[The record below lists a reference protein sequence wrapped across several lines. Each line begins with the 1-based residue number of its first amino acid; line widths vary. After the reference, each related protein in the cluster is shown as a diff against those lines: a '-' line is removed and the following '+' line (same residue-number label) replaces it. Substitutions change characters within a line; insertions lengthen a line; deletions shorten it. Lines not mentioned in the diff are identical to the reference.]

1 MQTDRRELEV
11 GDGEHV
17 AAVFEAPDA
26 GSDTTIVFA
35 HGFGS
40 DKAGSYQRRAEIA
53 ADEGLASVRFDFRG
67 NNESSREFEDAD
79 LSTRIADLRRV
90 LDAVETERVGVYGSS
105 FGGLVTLHAAAR
117 DDRIDA
123 IALRA
128 PVTYLSEL
136 DDIRAEIE
144 ETGRYTQL
152 PGKSVGPAFIEDVD
166 AYDTAAIVGDITV
179 PTLIMH
185 GEDDDVVDPD
195 SSRRFFEALDCE
207 KQYVLFP
214 DEGHRFSDAE
224 DDRAVRMACAW
235 LRDTGH

>member
-1 MQTDRRELEV
+1 MQTERRELDI
-11 GDGEHV
+11 GGGEHV
-17 AAVFEAPDA
+17 AAVFETPEGGA
-26 GSDTTIVFA
+26 DTTIVFS

-40 DKAGSYQRRAEIA
+40 DKAGSYERRAEIA
-53 ADEGLASVRFDFRG
+53 VEEGLASVRFDFRG
-67 NNESSREFEDAD
+67 NNESSRDFEEAS
-79 LSTRIADLRRV
+79 LSTRIEDLRRV
-90 LDAVETERVGVYGSS
+90 LDAVDTDRVGVYGSS
-105 FGGLVTLHAAAR
+105 FGGLVTVHTAAQ
-117 DDRIDA
+117 DDRIDV

-136 DDIRAEIE
+136 GDMRAEIA

-152 PGKSVGPAFIEDVD
+152 PGKHVGPDFIEDVD
-166 AYDTAAIVGDITV
+166 SYDTAAIVGDIAV

-195 SSRRFFEALDCE
+195 SSRRFFEALTCE

-224 DDRAVRMACAW
+224 DGRAVRMACAW
-235 LRDTGH
+235 LRDMGH